1 MFARANYLKSKYSK
15 RYFVCARLE
24 AKKITTVVISPIL
37 PKFYDYT
44 IDQYV
49 IRNGSLQSYGT
60 PSNRT
65 IGALEIELQTINH
78 WWIYLAANYHD
89 SFYYTSF
96 NSTRAIP
103 TQVTGA
109 VGESLALVIMQRLY
123 RARNIR
129 RIIPHP
135 SSKTADFEMDIHLNR
150 RMVHALVESKGSN
163 INRNYPPLQ
172 TVYQGASQ
180 LFATRRAHPS
190 RAGYLVITSYPA
202 RRCFVIR
209 VF

>member
-1 MFARANYLKSKYSK
+1 M
-15 RYFVCARLE
+15 
-24 AKKITTVVISPIL
+24 ISPIL

-44 IDQYV
+44 IDQY
-49 IRNGSLQSYGT
+49 ILRHNSLQPYGT
-60 PSNRT
+60 SSSRT

-89 SFYYTSF
+89 SFYHTSF
-96 NSTRAIP
+96 DSTRAIP

-123 RARNIR
+123 QARNIR
-129 RIIPHP
+129 RITPHP
-135 SSKTADFEMDIHLNR
+135 SSKTADFEMDMYVNR
-150 RMVHALVESKGSN
+150 RKVHALVESKGSN
-163 INRNYPPLQ
+163 VRRNYPSMQ
-172 TVYQGASQ
+172 IVSQGASQ

-190 RAGYLVITSYPA
+190 GAGYLVITSYPA
-202 RRCFVIR
+202 RRCFVIK

>member
-1 MFARANYLKSKYSK
+1 
-15 RYFVCARLE
+15 LE
-24 AKKITTVVISPIL
+24 IKKITTVVISPIL

-49 IRNGSLQSYGT
+49 IRNGLLRSYGT

-65 IGALEIELQTINH
+65 VGALEIELQTINH

-89 SFYYTSF
+89 SFYNTSF
-96 NSTRAIP
+96 DSTRAIP

-123 RARNIR
+123 SATNIR
-129 RIIPHP
+129 RITPHP
-135 SSKTADFEMDIHLNR
+135 SSKAADFEMDIYINR
-150 RMVHALVESKGSN
+150 NKIHALVESKGSN
-163 INRNYPPLQ
+163 VRRNYPPMQ

-190 RAGYLVITSYPA
+190 GAGFLVITSYPA
-202 RRCFVIR
+202 RRCFIIR